1 MKIAMSQQKLIDLK
15 EVWKTY
21 TLGDTIVHALRGLD
35 LTVKRGEFIAI
46 MGPSGSGKSTLVNM
60 VGCLDTPSKGSV
72 HLKEKNI
79 AAMSE
84 SQLAQVRGKTI
95 GFIFQSF
102 NLIGTLSALE
112 NVTLPMV
119 FQGLS
124 ETARKARAKQLL
136 ERVDLG
142 DRSGHLPNQLSG
154 GQQQRV
160 AIARALSNDPEVILA
175 DEPTGNLDSKT
186 GNIIMQLIQNLHKKE
201 KKTIILVT
209 HDSGLAKYATRV
221 VHVKDGL
228 ITQQRRR
235 VSA

>member
-1 MKIAMSQQKLIDLK
+1 MSQQKLIDLK